1 MARPD
6 LFDSVVQD
14 ILAAEGGY
22 SNDPRDP
29 GGETNFGLSKRA
41 NPDLDIKNLTR
52 EQAIARYKERYWT
65 PYGLDALPDAWA
77 HFLFDCY
84 VQHGN
89 TAQVQEWRKM
99 NNVIDALWMRV
110 RFYTHLSN
118 FITYGAGWIRRM
130 ANLRDRLLQL
140 YGVR

>member
-1 MARPD
+1 MARPN

-14 ILAAEGGY
+14 ILDAEGGY
-22 SNDPRDP
+22 INDPNDP

-65 PYGLDALPDAWA
+65 PYDLDTQPDAWA

-84 VQHGN
+84 VQHGDC
-89 TAQVQEWRKM
+89 ADVREWRAM
-99 NNVIDALWMRV
+99 NNVIDALWTRV
-110 RFYTHLSN
+110 RFYTHLKH
-118 FITYGAGWIRRM
+118 FDVFGAGWIRRM